1 MNCGLIIFLGR
12 LVAIILLSF
21 LVAYF
26 LYLFLGTVF
35 CLEWLKEIAPIFQQK
50 REILDQ
56 AAKLLG

>member
-26 LYLFLGTVF
+26 LYLFLGTVL